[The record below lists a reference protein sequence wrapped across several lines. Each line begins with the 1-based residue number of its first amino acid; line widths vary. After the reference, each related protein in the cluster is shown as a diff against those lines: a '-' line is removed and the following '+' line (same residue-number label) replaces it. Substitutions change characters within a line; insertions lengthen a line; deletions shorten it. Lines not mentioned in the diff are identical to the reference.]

1 MTFEV
6 FPERPFDG
14 HGETAFTE
22 TMGPDNTGTQQRDG
36 VEPPIEKLCGGDGK
50 TDFKQTFPY
59 AGGEGGEQ
67 TPPHNHTKDPREVA
81 IGRSADNRA
90 FNPIDRT
97 FDF

>member
-14 HGETAFTE
+14 HGETDFTE
-22 TMGPDNTGTQQRDG
+22 TMGQDNTGPQQRDG
-36 VEPPIEKLCGGDGK
+36 AAPPIEKRCGGNEE
-50 TDFKQTFPY
+50 TFPY

>member
-6 FPERPFDG
+6 FPGRPFDG
-14 HGETAFTE
+14 HGETDFTE
-22 TMGPDNTGTQQRDG
+22 TMGQGKTGPQQRDG
-36 VEPPIEKLCGGDGK
+36 AAPLIEKLGGGNGV